1 MSSISSLIVQKSL
14 RQALGEFPSFVVEEI
29 SSPSTWRNVSR
40 PLYWEKFL
48 RQVAKYCSNCAYD
61 MISDIITP
69 YSSRIGFQVENLGR
83 RGNPKSQHRLD
94 ERACRCATSST
105 LGSMDVRRFSLRKF
119 KLKPK
124 YVTSHKC
131 NIFVI
136 ELKYLTY
143 NLCDS
148 LDTQRGDPIF
158 KHYGWQGLVR

>member
-1 MSSISSLIVQKSL
+1 M
-14 RQALGEFPSFVVEEI
+14 
-29 SSPSTWRNVSR
+29 
-40 PLYWEKFL
+40 EKFL
-48 RQVAKYCSNCAYD
+48 RQVLGELVSVLYIGRNFFAKYLAKYCSNFTYD
-61 MISDIITP
+61 MISDMIMP
-69 YSSRIGFQVENLGR
+69 YSSTIGFQVENLGR

-105 LGSMDVRRFSLRKF
+105 LGSMDVQRFSLRKF

-143 NLCDS
+143 NLSES
-148 LDTQRGDPIF
+148 LDTQQGDPVF
-158 KHYGWQGLVR
+158 KHYGQQGLVR